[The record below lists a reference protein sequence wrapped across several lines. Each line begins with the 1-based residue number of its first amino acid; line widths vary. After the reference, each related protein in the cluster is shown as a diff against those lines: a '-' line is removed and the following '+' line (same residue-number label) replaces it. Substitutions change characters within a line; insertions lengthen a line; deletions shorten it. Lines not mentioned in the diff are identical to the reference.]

1 MPRERATPRRLST
14 DERRAHLLEVGL
26 DLFSTRSYDELSVGD
41 IADAAG
47 LSKGLLYHYFAGKRE
62 FYVAVV
68 TESSQRLV
76 DGTAPDDSL
85 PADQRL
91 LSALDRYLDY
101 VESNAVGYAAL
112 MQGGLG
118 ADAEVAAVL
127 EVSRWRFAERV
138 LAQLPAGSET
148 PALRLVLRG
157 WVAYAETVA
166 VQWVAHPTIDR
177 DAVRDLLASGLA
189 GLLTASGVAPL
200 GAVLDPT

>member
-26 DLFSTRSYDELSVGD
+26 HLFSTRSYDELSVGD

-47 LSKGLLYHYFAGKRE
+47 LSKGLLYHYFPGKRE

-68 TESSQRLV
+68 TESSQRLM
-76 DGTAPDDSL
+76 DGTAPDETL
-85 PADQRL
+85 PEDQRL

-101 VESNAVGYAAL
+101 VEAHAVGYTAL

-118 ADAEVAAVL
+118 ADPEVAAVL
-127 EVSRWRFAERV
+127 EASRWRFAERV

-166 VQWVAHPTIDR
+166 SEWVTHPTVDR
-177 DAVRDLLASGLA
+177 DTVRGLLASGLA
-189 GLLTASGVAPL
+189 GLLAASGVPAL
-200 GAVLDPT
+200 TAVLDPA